1 MRVKCDALDS
11 YIDEETLTFCLF
23 GHKIKFNEEQFFI
36 VKSLYKLYDEEY
48 KKNNVQ
54 DKVQILKLTKEIQDL
69 KQEKQK
75 AS

>member
-1 MRVKCDALDS
+1 MDPLEEKVLD
-11 YIDEETLTFCLF
+11 I
-23 GHKIKFNEEQFFI
+23 I
-36 VKSLYKLYDEEY
+36 VKLDYLEKQVQDLI
-48 KKNNVQ
+48 KNNVQ